1 MRQRRR
7 VVSGSLAL
15 LAAVTVIAASCSTGT
30 GAGQPPRTSPPGGS
44 GSAVVQ
50 PVAGQPVAGVKW
62 EWDHVDLYRPYL
74 EGFGGGVTFFELVWC
89 DVEPQQG
96 QRDWS
101 AVDRVVADAGRLGFQ
116 MALKIRVGSCW
127 ATGQRLSERGRQ
139 AKTASLLPSDLDAY
153 RGFVAAVVSRY
164 QPRGVERYAVE
175 NEVNAPVFWGSTAAD
190 YDHLVR
196 VAAAVIHAA
205 DPEAVVLDGGISS
218 TGSGAG
224 LAAWLLDQGKAD
236 DAVAAYRRYYARRL
250 ESGRSQMPDVH
261 TPAELQ
267 AALDGPGRRSL
278 EFLDAT
284 FRLARDHV
292 IDAYQLHFYE
302 RWDNVPGL
310 LTWLRSRLP
319 DGMPVQA
326 WEVGLFW
333 PGGPGD
339 EGELAGETAKVTALL
354 LAGGVR
360 PVIWLPAI
368 ADVAG
373 KGDELRWGLFDTAG
387 QPRPAAGTFHQLAAE
402 ATGSTTSALPD
413 GALQGIALARDG
425 RTSMTI
431 WSDKGTRLAG
441 APPPGARASSL
452 AGKAL
457 AWGPDGLRIDANP
470 VVVEMSG
477 PLDTALGL
485 IR

>member
-1 MRQRRR
+1 
-7 VVSGSLAL
+7 VSGTLAL
-15 LAAVTVIAASCSTGT
+15 VVAVSVMAVSCSTG
-30 GAGQPPRTSPPGGS
+30 PGTDQS
-44 GSAVVQ
+44 RPVVQ

-74 EGFGGGVTFFELVWC
+74 ETFGPGVTFFELVWC
-89 DVEPQQG
+89 GVEPEPG

-101 AVDRVVADAGRLGFQ
+101 GVDEVVADAGRLGFR

-127 ATGQRLSERGRQ
+127 ATGQRLSQRGRL

-153 RGFVAAVVSRY
+153 SAFVAEVVRRY
-164 QPRGVERYAVE
+164 QPRGVDRYAIE
-175 NEVNAPVFWGSTAAD
+175 NEVNAPVFWESSAAD
-190 YDHLVR
+190 YERLVR
-196 VAAAVIHAA
+196 AAAAVIHST
-205 DPEAVVLDGGISS
+205 DPKALVLDGGISS

-224 LAAWLLDQGKAD
+224 LAAGLLDQGKGD
-236 DAVAAYRRYYARRL
+236 EAVAAYRRYYARRL
-250 ESGRSQMPDVH
+250 EAGRSQMPEVGSRR
-261 TPAELQ
+261 ELQ

-292 IDAYQLHFYE
+292 VDAYQLHFYE
-302 RWDNVPGL
+302 RWDNVPAL

-319 DGMPVQA
+319 AAMPIQA

-333 PGGPGD
+333 PGGPDD
-339 EGELAGETAKVTALL
+339 ETELSAETAKVTSLL
-354 LAGGVR
+354 MAGGVR

-373 KGDELRWGLFDTAG
+373 KGSELRWGLFDIAG
-387 QPRPAAGTFHQLAAE
+387 RPRPAAGIFHQLAAE
-402 ATGSTTSALPD
+402 ATSSTTSALPE

-431 WSDKGTRLAG
+431 WSEKGTRLAG
-441 APPPGARASSL
+441 SPPGAQARSL
-452 AGKAL
+452 AGDPV
-457 AWGPDGLRIDANP
+457 AWGPDGLRIDGTP
-470 VVVEMSG
+470 VVVDMSG
-477 PLDTALGL
+477 PIETALGL